1 MNEKITATEL
11 ADGVYGCHIPSA
23 RFKTARISVCAY
35 LPLEQRTAAAY
46 SLISLLISNGCAKYP
61 APLDLSCETD
71 RLYGASLGADTDKL
85 GDTLVLRTGIIFVQ
99 DKFLPENIFE
109 QCATLLFD
117 TLFDPAADEGGF
129 IAENFE
135 RERRI
140 QLEDIEGEIN
150 DKRTFA
156 RNRCVGAMCAG
167 EPYGLPVLGT
177 REEVCAL
184 TRDGVYAAWREI
196 IRTACFRIAVTADSE
211 HPEIYEMFTDRLAQF
226 ERGDIFRPT
235 ASVLHSSDGEVKQIC
250 DRMDVAQGK
259 LVLGYSV
266 GGAGEDSVSYPAM
279 VMTDMLGGGA
289 YSLLFNNVREKLSLC
304 YYCAARGMRRKGIVL
319 IDSGVE
325 FDNMDKTEA
334 AIGEQIELLKSGEFG
349 DDLLAASKLS
359 ICGSLGG
366 VYDSQTV
373 TDRWYSDRLFDD
385 RLLSPAELAERVR
398 SVTRDDVIA
407 AAQSLRLDTVYRLL
421 GKEDK

>member
-1 MNEKITATEL
+1 
-11 ADGVYGCHIPSA
+11 
-23 RFKTARISVCAY
+23 
-35 LPLEQRTAAAY
+35 
-46 SLISLLISNGCAKYP
+46 
-61 APLDLSCETD
+61 
-71 RLYGASLGADTDKL
+71 
-85 GDTLVLRTGIIFVQ
+85 
-99 DKFLPENIFE
+99 
-109 QCATLLFD
+109 
-117 TLFDPAADEGGF
+117 
-129 IAENFE
+129 
-135 RERRI
+135 
-140 QLEDIEGEIN
+140 
-150 DKRTFA
+150 
-156 RNRCVGAMCAG
+156 MCAG